1 MSQET
6 VKRVRLAAVA
16 DIHCG
21 KASHG
26 ELRPLFEAM
35 SDAADVIIVAG
46 DMTNYGLAEEA
57 TVLAKELSVIRN
69 KPILAV
75 LGNHDVESDQQVEL
89 CRILSGAG
97 MTILDGDAIEIQGVG
112 FAGVK
117 GFAGGFGR
125 RSLEP
130 WGEQT
135 IKQFVRDAIDEALKL
150 ESALAR
156 LRNEPRVVIV
166 HYAPIHATVVGE
178 PEEIFPFLGS
188 SRLEDPIDRY
198 RATVAFHGHAHHG
211 SPEGKTKGGVPVYN
225 VAMPLMRKVNGEAP
239 PFRLFEV
246 EVRQPETI
254 AAG

>member
-1 MSQET
+1 MSAE

-21 KASHG
+21 KTSQG

-35 SDAADVIIVAG
+35 SDAADIIIVAG
-46 DMTNYGLAEEA
+46 DMTNYGLSEEA
-57 TVLAKELSVIRN
+57 SVLAGELSVIRN

-75 LGNHDVESDQQVEL
+75 LGNHDVESDQQDEL
-89 CRILSGAG
+89 CRILTGAG
-97 MTILDGDAIEIQGVG
+97 MTILDGDAVEIQGVG

-135 IKQFVRDAIDEALKL
+135 IKQFVRDAVEEALKL

-156 LRNEPRVVIV
+156 LHNEPRVAIL

-178 PEEIFPFLGS
+178 PAEIFPFLGS
-188 SRLEDPIDRY
+188 SRLEEPIDRY
-198 RATVAFHGHAHHG
+198 RATVAFHGHAHLG
-211 SPEGKTKGGVPVYN
+211 SPEGRTKGGVPVFN
-225 VAMPLMRKVNGEAP
+225 VAMPVMRRVHGDAP

-246 EVRQPETI
+246 DVPQAET
-254 AAG
+254 ATVA

>member
-1 MSQET
+1 MSEE

-21 KASHG
+21 RNSQG
-26 ELRPLFEAM
+26 EFRPLFEAM
-35 SDAADVIIVAG
+35 SDAADVIIIAG
-46 DMTNYGLAEEA
+46 DLTSYGLVEEA
-57 TVLAKELSVIRN
+57 KVLAEELSVIRR
-69 KPILAV
+69 KPIMAV
-75 LGNHDVESDQQVEL
+75 LGNHDVESNQQDEL
-89 CRILSGAG
+89 CKILTGAG
-97 MTILDGDAIEIQGVG
+97 MTILDGDAVEIQGVG

-135 IKQFVRDAIDEALKL
+135 IKQFVRDAVDEALKL

-156 LRNEPRVVIV
+156 LRHEPRVVIV

-188 SRLEDPIDRY
+188 SRLEEPIDRY

-211 SPEGKTKGGVPVYN
+211 SPEGRTKGGVPVYN
-225 VAMPLMRKVNGEAP
+225 VAIPVMRKVNGDAP

-246 EVRQPETI
+246 EARQPEV
-254 AAG
+254 AATT